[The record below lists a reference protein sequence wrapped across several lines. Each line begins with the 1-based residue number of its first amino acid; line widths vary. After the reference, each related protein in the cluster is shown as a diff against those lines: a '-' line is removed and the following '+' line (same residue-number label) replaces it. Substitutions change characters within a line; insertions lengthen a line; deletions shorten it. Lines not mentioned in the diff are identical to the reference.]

1 MVAHIKKGIKWLI
14 VGGDGQLGRSLSEDL
29 LKKGEKFLALNRTQ
43 LDITNQNEIHKALHQ
58 FHPDVVVNAA
68 AWTNVDAAEKLEVN
82 ARLVNATGAA
92 LLAQECSNTN
102 SRLVH
107 ISTDYVFSGNSQVPW
122 PEGSK
127 LAPVSAY
134 GRTKAEGEKLVLEF
148 SSGSAFIVRTG
159 WLYSKYKHNFAKTMV
174 DLAFRNTEVV
184 EVVNDQI
191 GQPTYSADLVNQIYQ
206 LIYASAPAG
215 IYHATNSGQATWF
228 DFAQEIFSL
237 LGVNPNRV
245 LPIDSK
251 RIHRA
256 AVRPAYSVLGHQ
268 LWSEVGIQPM
278 RDWRLA
284 LEIAIPEILVAK
296 KS

>member
-1 MVAHIKKGIKWLI
+1 VVAHIKKGIKWLI

>member
-1 MVAHIKKGIKWLI
+1 VVANIKKGIKWLI
-14 VGGDGQLGRSLSEDL
+14 VGGDGQLGRSLGEEL

-43 LDITNQNEIHKALHQ
+43 LDITNQNEIHKALHE
-58 FHPDVVVNAA
+58 FHPDIVVNAA
-68 AWTNVDAAEKLEVN
+68 AWTNVDAAEKSEVD

-159 WLYSKYKHNFAKTMV
+159 WLYSKHKHNFAKTMV
-174 DLAFRNTEVV
+174 DLAFRNTDVV

-191 GQPTYSADLVNQIYQ
+191 GQPTYSADLANQIYQ

-215 IYHATNSGQATWF
+215 TYHATNSGQATWF
-228 DFAQEIFSL
+228 DFAQEIFLL

-245 LPIDSK
+245 VPIDSEK
-251 RIHRA
+251 IHRA
-256 AVRPAYSVLGHQ
+256 AVRPAYSVLSHQ

>member
-1 MVAHIKKGIKWLI
+1 MKWLI

-43 LDITNQNEIHKALHQ
+43 LDITNQNEIHKALHE
-58 FHPDVVVNAA
+58 FHPDVVINAA
-68 AWTNVDAAEKLEVN
+68 AWTNVDSAEKSEVD

-148 SSGSAFIVRTG
+148 SSGCAYIVRTG
-159 WLYSKYKHNFAKTMV
+159 WLYGKHKHNFAKTMV
-174 DLAFRNTEVV
+174 DLAFRNTDVV

-191 GQPTYSADLVNQIYQ
+191 GQPTYSADLANQIYQ

-215 IYHATNSGQATWF
+215 VYHATNSGQATWF

-237 LGVNPNRV
+237 LGINPNRV
-245 LPIDSK
+245 VPIDSEK
-251 RIHRA
+251 THRA

-268 LWSEVGIQPM
+268 LWSDVGIQPM
-278 RDWRLA
+278 RDWRVA
-284 LEIAIPEILVAK
+284 LEVAIPEILVAK
-296 KS
+296 NLKE